1 MERVFGLPAHPL
13 LVHAPVVL
21 IPFGAIFSLVLMLRP
36 KLRARVPLWLF
47 PALCALFLTMTFLAT
62 QSGEQFDELLKGLA
76 PIKRHQELAETTEL
90 LVAALFGISLVQ
102 AFIRWR
108 ASGSTNSEGKSSVRA
123 LQQMETLLSVAVPIV
138 AIVATIW
145 LIRTG
150 HAGAEA
156 VWEDTVK

>member
-13 LVHAPVVL
+13 LVHAPIVL
-21 IPFGAIFSLVLMLRP
+21 IPLGAIFSLVLMIRP
-36 KLRARVPLWLF
+36 KIRARVPLWLF
-47 PALCALFLTMTFLAT
+47 PALCAMFLTLTFLAT

-76 PIKRHQELAETTEL
+76 PIERHQELAETTQL
-90 LVAALFGISLVQ
+90 LVAALFGSSVVQ
-102 AFIRWR
+102 AFVRWR
-108 ASGSTNSEGKSSVRA
+108 ASSAASSEGKNSVRT
-123 LQQMETLLSVAVPIV
+123 LQQTETALSVAVAIV
-138 AIVATIW
+138 AITATIW